1 MGKIVKLG
9 FSSRRDYKP
18 DYFSPNADLIS
29 FEEPHR
35 RFSGR
40 KRTSARSYTRPT
52 KDANAAFIRLLITLS
67 VATFIAVW
75 GISGYLND
83 PKQVIS
89 SGILRDSAN
98 PSDTESAQF
107 GLCHVGGGINC
118 VVDGDTF
125 WYQGKRIRIAE
136 IDTPETH
143 PARCAEEARIG
154 NAATR
159 RLHALLNA
167 GPFHLETTQ
176 RNKDNYGRLLRNPT
190 RGGESLG
197 RTLVSEGLARD
208 YGSGRRSWC

>member
-9 FSSRRDYKP
+9 SSPRRHYKP
-18 DYFSPNADLIS
+18 DYFSPDADLIS

-40 KRTSARSYTRPT
+40 KRTSARSYACPT
-52 KDANAAFIRLLITLS
+52 KDANAPFIRLMITLS

-75 GISGYLND
+75 GISGYLTD
-83 PKQVIS
+83 SRQSIS
-89 SGILRDSAN
+89 SNIVRDSAN
-98 PSDTESAQF
+98 TLDTESARF
-107 GLCHVGGGINC
+107 GLCHVGGGVNC

-125 WYQGKRIRIAE
+125 WYQGQRIRIAE

-159 RLHALLNA
+159 RLHTLLNA
-167 GPFHLETTQ
+167 GLFHLETTQ
-176 RNKDNYGRLLRNPT
+176 RDKDNYGRLLRNPT

-197 RTLVSEGLARD
+197 RTLVNEGLARD

>member
-9 FSSRRDYKP
+9 ASPRRDYKP
-18 DYFSPNADLIS
+18 DYFSPDADLIS
-29 FEEPHR
+29 FEEPR
-35 RFSGR
+35 RRISRG

-52 KDANAAFIRLLITLS
+52 KVANAPFIRLLITLS
-67 VATFIAVW
+67 VATFITVW
-75 GISGYLND
+75 GISGYFTGSTQSITPNI
-83 PKQVIS
+83 V
-89 SGILRDSAN
+89 RDSAK
-98 PSDTESAQF
+98 PSDTESARF

-125 WYQGKRIRIAE
+125 WYQGQRIRIAE

-154 NAATR
+154 HAATR
-159 RLHALLNA
+159 RLHGLLNA

-197 RTLVSEGLARD
+197 RTLVSEGLARY